1 MMLVEWRVAVNKTAN
16 FSHDKKQFK
25 YLLRFYFFLLTWT

>member
-1 MMLVEWRVAVNKTAN
+1 MLVEWRVAVNKTAN

-25 YLLRFYFFLLTWT
+25 YLFKFLIIFFF